1 MNNDDGG
8 FKSTYMTNTEHI
20 KIIQP
25 SLQPPLQPHTPLQ
38 PPPPLYKPPS
48 PLPPISFRLLPL
60 QMNFLQNEIEMFNGD
75 AIPQPETTE
84 RSFAPPPPPDKIDNL
99 SPNWAIMLSM
109 QENINNRIGTNKT
122 KKYISAVFWDY
133 ISTPI
138 NFGIMLLTAISA
150 GQIGSDYKFL
160 TQNDLFLL
168 LTISF
173 VLSTINSFFRLKEK
187 SQLNFETAKIFE
199 TYGSIFEN
207 IYFTPILCNHDV
219 RVRLKRYM
227 ELQQDIDRYQSQL
240 GIDSVNYLTE
250 IIYFIHKH
258 FFQKH
263 RLHLQKNRR
272 FWFLDS
278 RKSDGYKNNYDID
291 LENFLLYPDQFPTGT
306 PHRKRSVSDL
316 TPRTHSS

>member
-1 MNNDDGG
+1 MNNNDGG
-8 FKSTYMTNTEHI
+8 YKINTEHI

-25 SLQPPLQPHTPLQ
+25 LLQPHTPLQ
-38 PPPPLYKPPS
+38 PQPPLYKPPS
-48 PLPPISFRLLPL
+48 PLPPLSFRLLPL
-60 QMNFLQNEIEMFNGD
+60 QMNFLQNEIENYNGD

-84 RSFAPPPPPDKIDNL
+84 RSFAPPPDKIDNL

-138 NFGIMLLTAISA
+138 NFGIMLLTALSA

-187 SQLNFETAKIFE
+187 SQLNFESAKIFE

-250 IIYFIHKH
+250 LIYFTHKH

-263 RLHLQKNRR
+263 RFHLQKDHR
-272 FWFLDS
+272 FWFLDA
-278 RKSDGYKNNYDID
+278 RKSDGYKNNYQID
-291 LENFLLYPDQFPTGT
+291 LENVLLYPDQFPTGT
-306 PHRKRSVSDL
+306 PYRKRSVSDL
-316 TPRTHSS
+316 TPRTHVSHTA